1 MITTIDK
8 QTALVLIDLQKG
20 IVRMDT
26 FHPVKDI
33 LLKASML
40 VDIFRAANLPIV
52 IVHVNPIGAAWTKT
66 RVEVSAL
73 PQNLFMYTIA
83 RMAMPVMGFTDI
95 VPEIKTQPEDILI
108 EKKSWNAF
116 FQTPLNKE
124 LKKRKVTQ
132 LVFAGISTS
141 IGVEGT
147 ARAASELGY
156 NLIFAI
162 DAMTD
167 KVKEAHDNSIH
178 NIFPRIGELSN
189 VMEITRKLSLSRIK

>member
-95 VPEIKTQPEDILI
+95 VPEIKIQPEDILI

-124 LKKRKVTQ
+124 LKKREVTQ

>member
-8 QTALVLIDLQKG
+8 QTALILIDLQKG

-26 FHPVKDI
+26 VHPVKDI

-40 VDIFRAANLPIV
+40 VDVFRVANLPIV
-52 IVHVNPIGAAWTKT
+52 IVHVNPIDAAWTKT

-73 PQNLFMYTIA
+73 PQNLFMQTIA

-95 VPEIKTQPEDILI
+95 VPEIKIQPEDILI

-116 FQTPLNKE
+116 FQTPLDKE

-141 IGVEGT
+141 IGVEGS

-189 VMEITRKLSLSRIK
+189 VMEITRKLSSCCVK

>member
-8 QTALVLIDLQKG
+8 QTALILIDLQKG

-26 FHPVKDI
+26 VHPVKNI

-40 VDIFRAANLPIV
+40 VDVFRAANLPIV

-73 PQNLFMYTIA
+73 PQNLFMHTIA

-95 VPEIKTQPEDILI
+95 VPEIKIQPEDILI

-116 FQTPLNKE
+116 FQTPLDKE
-124 LKKRKVTQ
+124 LKKRKITQ

-141 IGVEGT
+141 IGVEGS

-167 KVKEAHDNSIH
+167 KVQEAHDNSIH

-189 VMEITRKLSLSRIK
+189 VMEITRKLSSCCVK

>member
-95 VPEIKTQPEDILI
+95 VPEIKIQSEDILI

-124 LKKRKVTQ
+124 LKKREVTQ